1 VGTNTLTATYGG
13 DSSGNASSST
23 SISVVI
29 QKVPVQLQA
38 CSNQTIYFGQQASCL
53 IKVVTAKGVAVT
65 AGDVQFTITVP
76 SNPQGIS
83 IQNSTGQLVPI
94 TVTSSSANTWN
105 VSFNVALNSNG
116 EAIATING
124 LPVGVTSIN
133 VQYMGSSN
141 YQAT

>member
-1 VGTNTLTATYGG
+1 M
-13 DSSGNASSST
+13 
-23 SISVVI
+23 VI

-38 CSNQTIYFGQQASCL
+38 CPNQTIYFGQKASCL

-65 AGDVQFTITVP
+65 AGDVQLSFVSATRPNKIVVE
-76 SNPQGIS
+76 
-83 IQNSTGQLVPI
+83 NSEGTPI
-94 TVTSSSANTWN
+94 TIKTTQTSSGTWN

-124 LPVGVTSIN
+124 LPVGVTSIS